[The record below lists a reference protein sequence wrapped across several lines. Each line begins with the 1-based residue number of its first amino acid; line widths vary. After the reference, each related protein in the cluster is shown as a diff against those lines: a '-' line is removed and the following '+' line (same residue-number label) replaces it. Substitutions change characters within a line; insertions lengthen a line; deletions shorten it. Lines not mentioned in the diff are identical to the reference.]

1 MESVG
6 NVAAAVPSVRR
17 IAADRPWEW
26 LAAGWR
32 DLRRAP
38 AISLGYG
45 LAFTLAGMLL
55 TLAVARV
62 RLWHLVVPLAA
73 GFMLVGPILAVGL
86 YEASRRLERGERV
99 RPRDALCA
107 WRRNAGQIGL
117 LALALTLF
125 LLAWVRLA
133 TLLFALFYGDSPPG
147 LETFV
152 RDVLFAPRAVQFF
165 LLSTAIGAALAALVF
180 AISAV
185 SIPMLLDRD
194 VDVVTA
200 IGASLAAVRRNPE
213 SMAVWAGLIVLFVGA
228 GLVTAYIGLILA
240 LPLIGHATW
249 HAYRDLIA

>member
-86 YEASRRLERGERV
+86 YEVSRRLEQGRTV

-107 WRRNAGQIGL
+107 WRRNGSQIGL

-147 LETFV
+147 LQTFLH
-152 RDVLFAPRAVQFF
+152 DVLFAPRALQFF
-165 LLSTAIGAALAALVF
+165 VLSTAIGAVLAALVF

-185 SIPMLLDRD
+185 SIPLLLDRETD
-194 VDVVTA
+194 VITA

-213 SMAVWAGLIVLFVGA
+213 AMAVWAGLIALFVGA
-228 GLVTAYIGLILA
+228 GLVTAYLGLILA